1 MENKFYMTKLCVYW
15 VLGNLTRGIRISYCQ
30 TEREGV
36 LSYQFTNILDAPFF
50 RVCGNNEDKLPIKMS
65 STSNE
70 LSLFFRSS
78 LKISGRGFNCSYSI
92 TPITKAPS
100 KIKNH
105 NGDGKIC
112 LLGWV

>member
-1 MENKFYMTKLCVYW
+1 MHKL
-15 VLGNLTRGIRISYCQ
+15 L
-30 TEREGV
+30 RE
-36 LSYQFTNILDAPFF
+36 STYIILPIHKYYVDETLF

-70 LSLFFRSS
+70 FSLFFRSS

-100 KIKNH
+100 KVKNH

-112 LLGWV
+112 IL